1 MRDRARDRGFSV
13 QASVLMKRGRCSG
26 HSGKFQDIFKGTFE
40 QCTEPPNAHMG
51 PWNEQVTWP
60 QQVQNFPEQMNKTF
74 CFTSMLPD
82 QTDGDLQYLFCH
94 TSSKHLINTAVLAV
108 IK

>member
-1 MRDRARDRGFSV
+1 
-13 QASVLMKRGRCSG
+13 
-26 HSGKFQDIFKGTFE
+26 
-40 QCTEPPNAHMG
+40 MG

-60 QQVQNFPEQMNKTF
+60 QHPRRDPQQDIAARKRKRVTKMHVQNCPEQMNKTF

-94 TSSKHLINTAVLAV
+94 TSSKHLINTAVLTV